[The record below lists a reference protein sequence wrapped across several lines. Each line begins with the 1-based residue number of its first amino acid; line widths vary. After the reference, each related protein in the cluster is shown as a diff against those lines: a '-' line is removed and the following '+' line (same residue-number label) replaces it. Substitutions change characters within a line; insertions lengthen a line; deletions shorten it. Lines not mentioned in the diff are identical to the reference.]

1 LRPLIRL
8 ALLISSFSALSPVG
22 AASPRPDHPL
32 LGTWQLALNNGSC
45 VETSEFRDDGT
56 LHVASAA
63 SRNVSEFVVE
73 DDPPGDGH
81 YILRI
86 TLASSNGA
94 PDCIGLITP
103 VGTTATVNIRL
114 VASDRFIM
122 CVDPMHH
129 TCLGPYKRLTRPPN
143 NRTSG
148 P

>member
-1 LRPLIRL
+1 MLTLVRL
-8 ALLISSFSALSPVG
+8 ALLIPSFNVLSSVG

-32 LGTWQLALNNGSC
+32 LGTWELALSNGSC
-45 VETSEFRDDGT
+45 VETSEFRGDGT

-73 DDPPGDGH
+73 DDPAGEGH
-81 YILRI
+81 YILRV

-94 PDCIGLITP
+94 PDCLGLITP

-129 TCLGPYKRLTRPPN
+129 SCFGPYKRLRPPN
-143 NRTSG
+143 QHLER